1 MFGDLHVVSHR
12 DQIVLTAHGVQLV
25 LDLSSGAPVVRH
37 WGSPLGDV
45 ESDALRRMTT
55 PPIPHSIVDTPQDPG
70 VMRERGRAFHGRPAL
85 SGNRNGLDWAPL
97 FTIVEHHASETE
109 ASVRLRDAEARLAI
123 DLRYRI
129 EPSGIVLVDL
139 AAVNDGSEPYRLEEL
154 TTWMPLPE
162 RAAESL
168 DFTGRWLKERQ
179 PQRRPIAVG
188 SWVLESREGRSGHG
202 ASVVQCAMTGGA
214 GFADGEV
221 WALGLLW
228 SGEHRHLIERGTDGR
243 SAMGAGELLQSGE
256 MVLQPGDR
264 YEAPTVAAAYS
275 DEGLDGLSSRY
286 HEWLRARPEHP
297 TRVRPRPVT
306 LNVWE
311 AVYFDHDLERLSALV
326 DVAAEVGVERFVLDD
341 GWFGARRDDRA
352 GLGDWVV
359 SDEVWP
365 QGLDPLIDRVTAAG
379 MEFGLWFEGEMV
391 NPDSDLY
398 RAHPEWILHVPGRIP
413 PTGRNQQVLDLTHDG
428 AYEHVLGQVDAL
440 LSKHPIT
447 YIKWDHNR
455 PLVDPAHLGRAAV
468 HNQTVAIYRLFDEL
482 KSRHPGLE
490 IESCASGGGRVD
502 LGMAMHVDRFWAS
515 DSNDALERQEIQRY
529 SMIAIPPEML
539 GTHIGPSTSHSSSRS
554 HSLSFRAATALF
566 GHAGIEW
573 DITETTNAERSLLA
587 EWAAYYKA
595 NRELLHSGR
604 VVRVDHTDSAALVH
618 GVVAHD
624 RSAAIFCY
632 AQVAAA
638 GGVLPSPALIPG
650 LDPDARYR
658 VRRVEPAGRAPA
670 MQHADPMWV
679 DGVITTGAA
688 LATIGLR
695 PPILHP
701 EQAILIEI
709 VRA

>member
-1 MFGDLHVVSHR
+1 MVSHR
-12 DQIVLTAHGVQLV
+12 DQIVLSADGVQLV

-37 WGSPLGDV
+37 WGSPLGDLD
-45 ESDALRRMTT
+45 SDALRRMTT
-55 PPIPHSIVDTPQDPG
+55 PPIPHSNVDLPQDPG

-85 SGNRNGLDWAPL
+85 SGNRDGLDWAPL
-97 FTIVEHHASETE
+97 FKIVESHASETE
-109 ASVRLRDAEARLAI
+109 ASIRLHDAEASLSI
-123 DLRYRI
+123 DLHYRI

-179 PQRRPIAVG
+179 PQRREIAVG

-202 ASVVQCAMTGGA
+202 ASVVQCAMTSGA
-214 GFADGEV
+214 GFASGEV

-243 SAMGAGELLQSGE
+243 TAIGAGELLQSGE

-264 YEAPTVAAAYS
+264 YQAPTVAAAYS

-326 DVAAEVGVERFVLDD
+326 DVAA
-341 GWFGARRDDRA
+341 
-352 GLGDWVV
+352 
-359 SDEVWP
+359 
-365 QGLDPLIDRVTAAG
+365 AG

-428 AYEHVLGQVDAL
+428 AYEHVLGQIDAL
-440 LSKHPIT
+440 LSKHPIS

-455 PLVDPAHLGRAAV
+455 PLVDPAHLGRPAV

-502 LGMAMHVDRFWAS
+502 LGMAMHADRFWAS

-539 GTHIGPSTSHSSSRS
+539 GTHIGPSTSHSSGRS

-595 NRELLHSGR
+595 NRDLLHSGR
-604 VVRVDHTDSAALVH
+604 VVRVDHTDAAALVH

-638 GGVLPSPALIPG
+638 GGVLPSAALIPG

-679 DGVITTGAA
+679 DGVVTTGAA

>member
-1 MFGDLHVVSHR
+1 MVSHR
-12 DQIVLTAHGVQLV
+12 DQIVLSADGVQLV

-45 ESDALRRMTT
+45 EGHALRRMTT
-55 PPIPHSIVDTPQDPG
+55 PPIPHSAVDVPQEPG

-85 SGNRNGLDWAPL
+85 SGNRNRLDWAPL
-97 FTIVEHHASETE
+97 FQIVEHHASETE
-109 ASVRLRDAEARLAI
+109 TSIRLHDAEASLTI
-123 DLRYRI
+123 DLGYRI
-129 EPSGIVLVDL
+129 EPSGVVLVDL
-139 AAVNDGSEPYRLEEL
+139 AATNDGSEPYRLEEL
-154 TTWMPLPE
+154 TTWMPLPD

-188 SWVLESREGRSGHG
+188 SWVLESREGRTGHG
-202 ASVVQCAMTGGA
+202 ASVVQCAMTSGA

-243 SAMGAGELLQSGE
+243 TAMGAGELLQSGE
-256 MVLQPGDR
+256 MVLEPGER
-264 YEAPTVAAAYS
+264 YQAPTVAAAYS

-365 QGLDPLIDRVTAAG
+365 QGLGPLIDRVTAAG

-398 RAHPEWILHVPGRIP
+398 RAHPEWILHVPGRVP

-440 LSKHPIT
+440 LSKHPIS

-455 PLVDPAHLGRAAV
+455 PLVDPAHHGRPAV
-468 HNQTVAIYRLFDEL
+468 NAQTLAIYRLFDEL

-502 LGMAMHVDRFWAS
+502 LGMAMHADRFWTS

-529 SMIAIPPEML
+529 SMMAIPPEML

-573 DITETTNAERSLLA
+573 DITETTNAERSHLA

-604 VVRVDHTDSAALVH
+604 VVRVDHSDTAALVH

-632 AQVAAA
+632 AQVAAPGA
-638 GGVLPSPALIPG
+638 VLPSPALIPG

-658 VRRVEPAGRAPA
+658 VRRIEPAGRAPA
-670 MQHADPMWV
+670 MQHADPTWV

-709 VRA
+709 VLA